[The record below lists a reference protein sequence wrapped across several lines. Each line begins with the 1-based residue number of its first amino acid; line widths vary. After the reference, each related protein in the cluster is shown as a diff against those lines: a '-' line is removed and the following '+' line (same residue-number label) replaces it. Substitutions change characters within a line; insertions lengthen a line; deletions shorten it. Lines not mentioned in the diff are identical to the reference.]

1 MSKIPVFPTK
11 LVKVADVKP
20 GQWVWHYGRFV
31 RAEFID
37 RPQVRWDDVGTLKGF
52 WRRMHYSDIDQC
64 STLIHRFGLSF
75 LRAGN
80 MVITPDFINVEDFCK

>member
-11 LVKVADVKP
+11 LVEVADVKP

-52 WRRMHYSDIDQC
+52 WRRMHSQR
-64 STLIHRFGLSF
+64 HRPVQHADPP
-75 LRAGN
+75 LRPELPTGGKHGYD
-80 MVITPDFINVEDFCK
+80 PDFINVEDFCK